1 MDRLLGNR
9 PLNLLGSRSERFE
22 LVRWG
27 TKWLSKH
34 PDVPGSKD
42 WDAVS
47 LELFTR
53 FLSVRM
59 GGRRSARGRIVRQ
72 RGMEQIADEPCVP
85 SGSD

>member
-47 LELFTR
+47 FETNHEVF
-53 FLSVRM
+53 V
-59 GGRRSARGRIVRQ
+59 
-72 RGMEQIADEPCVP
+72 C
-85 SGSD
+85 